1 MEFLDMNFYMAP
13 SLLFRRG
20 AVILQSYILQLLTAI
35 KLLVKSR
42 AQEMAS
48 IASKFERYI
57 NYHFRKE
64 MMRERERMIFSNEF
78 WAYYVSTFIGKAAI
92 NQ

>member
-1 MEFLDMNFYMAP
+1 MDTIEVIYGAPRYEFLYDSN
-13 SLLFRRG
+13 LLFRLG
-20 AVILQSYILQLLTAI
+20 AAILRCYILQSLTAI

-42 AQEMAS
+42 AQEMTP

-57 NYHFRKE
+57 NYHLRKE

-78 WAYYVSTFIGKAAI
+78 
-92 NQ
+92 

>member
-1 MEFLDMNFYMAP
+1 MNDLDAIEAIYEVPRYEFLYDS
-13 SLLFRRG
+13 SLLFRLD
-20 AVILQSYILQLLTAI
+20 AVILRSYILQLLTAI

-42 AQEMAS
+42 AQEMTS

-57 NYHFRKE
+57 NYHLRKE

-78 WAYYVSTFIGKAAI
+78 
-92 NQ
+92 